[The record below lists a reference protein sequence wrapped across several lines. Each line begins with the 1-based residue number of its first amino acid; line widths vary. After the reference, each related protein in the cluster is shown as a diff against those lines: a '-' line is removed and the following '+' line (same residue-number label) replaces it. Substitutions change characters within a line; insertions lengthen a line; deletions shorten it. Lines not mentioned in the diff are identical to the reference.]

1 MVHESSLSWYNIN
14 MQKSLKPIDL
24 SKILLPFENKWVAL
38 SENHKS
44 VLASGK
50 TLKEVTKKVNK
61 SGDRAILLK
70 VPPFDISFVPT
81 TR

>member
-1 MVHESSLSWYNIN
+1 MFHKRSLSWYNIH

-38 SENHKS
+38 SENYKKI
-44 VLASGK
+44 LASGK

-61 SGDRAILLK
+61 SGEKGILLK
-70 VPPFDISFVPT
+70 VPPFDVSFVPT